1 MQMNQLQEIPKEL
14 LNLKIE
20 ELILDGNLIG
30 RQRLI

>member
-14 LNLKIE
+14 LNSKVE

-30 RQRLI
+30 RQSLI